1 MKGSAPSL
9 GVVSLPLWRASGVP
23 VSGGVIDCAGGPGD
37 GDAGAWAEVVSLTP
51 AVARRG
57 WGWQQRAWWLLW
69 TACPGLGW
77 DLVKRIEAQLGGL
90 ALAWTA
96 PIEQLA
102 AVRGIGPGL
111 CRRIE
116 AHRLRWGV
124 DPLSAFRTSCHWPRR
139 VLVPGDRA
147 LPRAVRDLARPP
159 LGLYWQGRGALWPL
173 LRRRQA
179 VAVVGTRRASSHGLA
194 MAEAIGA
201 ALAQAGWPVVSGLA
215 EGIDGAAHQGC
226 LARQGSPVAVLGT
239 PLERVYPRHHR
250 ALQAAVAA
258 AGLLFSEQQPGAA
271 VKAGHFAARNRLQ
284 VALASALVVVECPER
299 SGALHSVQ
307 LAWKQQLPIWVVPAD
322 TTRIS
327 AAGSNRLLTQGATAL
342 LEPSDLI
349 RQLGPGP
356 LAPRQHPA
364 AEPACPD
371 PQLLAAVGRGASLEQ
386 LCISLQ
392 QPAAVLA
399 ERLLALELAGLVR
412 PESGLRWRAT

>member
-1 MKGSAPSL
+1 MPGRGGRDPVGAAALDGSPGGLAQL
-9 GVVSLPLWRASGVP
+9 LPL
-23 VSGGVIDCAGGPGD
+23 
-37 GDAGAWAEVVSLTP
+37 
-51 AVARRG
+51 ARPRTRHG
-57 WGWQQRAWWLLW
+57 WTRQRRAWWLLW

-77 DLVKRIEAQLGGL
+77 DLVRRIEEQLGGL
-90 ALAWTA
+90 AQAWVA
-96 PIEQLA
+96 PIEDLA
-102 AVRGIGPGL
+102 TVKGVGAGL
-111 CRRIE
+111 CSRIA
-116 AHRLRWGV
+116 AHRRQWGS
-124 DPLSAFRTSCHWPRR
+124 DPLTAFSKSCGWPRR
-139 VLVPGDRA
+139 VLLPGDPA
-147 LPRAVRDLARPP
+147 LPPAVRALARPP
-159 LGLYWQGRGALWPL
+159 LGLYWQGQGALWPL

-226 LARQGSPVAVLGT
+226 LSRQGRPVAVLGT
-239 PLERVYPRHHR
+239 PLERVYPRHHQ

-258 AGLLFSEQQPGAA
+258 SGLLISEHPSGTA

-307 LAWKQQLPIWVVPAD
+307 LAWQQQLPIWAVPAD
-322 TTRIS
+322 TTRLS

-342 LEPSDLI
+342 LEPHHLI

-356 LAPRQHPA
+356 LARWQP
-364 AEPACPD
+364 EPEAPCAD
-371 PQLLAAVGRGASLEQ
+371 AQLLAAVGRGASLEQ
-386 LCISLQ
+386 LCSSLQ
-392 QPAAVLA
+392 QPAALLA

-412 PESGLRWRAT
+412 AEPGLSWRAL